1 MFRLKRIYY
10 IWYMKTYSVKEASE
24 LIGITERSVQL
35 RCKKEDIRKKNNR
48 YLITEEHIK
57 DWITN
62 TNEAKQNEPSLITEE
77 FTEEQYN
84 KLQEVIEKYP
94 LQLKDIQHLQEMIE
108 SYKLQLEYLKKSL
121 DKKDDIMQRLLTS
134 LDNHTQN
141 LLQKNYIEAKDKN
154 YDD

>member
-1 MFRLKRIYY
+1 ME
-10 IWYMKTYSVKEASE
+10 TYSVKEASE

-35 RCKKEDIRKKNNR
+35 RCKKENIRKKNNR

-62 TNEAKQNEPSLITEE
+62 TNEAKQNETSLITEE